1 MKNKWQGSSCASG
14 TSFKEP
20 GRWWRGHSRK
30 TVFKIKKHRSGG
42 WIHSETNEKKMS
54 EKVRWSSTGVR
65 AATAGM
71 GSQLARKHSKKAFIS
86 NWRFDNTRLL
96 SSSALKIRR
105 KSYLQA
111 FNTVTTMPACWSKI
125 SKTTFLREYPG
136 GNTPNLPHIPYP
148 ISRAPNPWL
157 WMQQK
162 CTDTTQSGYLKDP
175 RGFLYLCYVKSLST
189 YAWPDRTPGQ
199 RKIKARSFGC
209 IFYQI
214 HTKNIYFFGNDKF
227 TKTTAL
233 AQCICGGLAFCPQT
247 SYDQLR

>member
-42 WIHSETNEKKMS
+42 WIHSETNEKKW
-54 EKVRWSSTGVR
+54 VRKWDEAAQEFEYI

-71 GSQLARKHSKKAFIS
+71 GSQLAWKHSKKAFIS

-125 SKTTFLREYPG
+125 SKTTFLREHPG
-136 GNTPNLPHIPYP
+136 SNTPNLPHREALDAAEMHRY
-148 ISRAPNPWL
+148 
-157 WMQQK
+157 
-162 CTDTTQSGYLKDP
+162 DTI
-175 RGFLYLCYVKSLST
+175 RLS
-189 YAWPDRTPGQ
+189 
-199 RKIKARSFGC
+199 
-209 IFYQI
+209 
-214 HTKNIYFFGNDKF
+214 
-227 TKTTAL
+227 
-233 AQCICGGLAFCPQT
+233 
-247 SYDQLR
+247 